1 MAVLKK
7 DEFLN
12 KLKEIIGDSTED
24 KDMALLE
31 DMTDTYNDL
40 ESRASSETNWEQK
53 YKDNDAEWRKKYRD
67 RFFSAPAKEDPP
79 EPTPDDE
86 PKALSYN
93 DLFKEEK

>member
-1 MAVLKK
+1 MAVLKR

-53 YKDNDAEWRKKYRD
+53 YKENDAEWRKKYRD
-67 RFFSAPAKEDPP
+67 RFFSAPAKDEPDIDDP
-79 EPTPDDE
+79 DE
-86 PKALSYN
+86 KPKALSYN

>member
-7 DEFLN
+7 EEFLN
-12 KLKEIIGDSTED
+12 RLKGLVGESTDDEN
-24 KDMALLE
+24 MSLLE

-53 YKDNDAEWRKKYRD
+53 YKENDEAWRKKYRD
-67 RFFSAPAKEDPP
+67 RFFSSPAKEDPP